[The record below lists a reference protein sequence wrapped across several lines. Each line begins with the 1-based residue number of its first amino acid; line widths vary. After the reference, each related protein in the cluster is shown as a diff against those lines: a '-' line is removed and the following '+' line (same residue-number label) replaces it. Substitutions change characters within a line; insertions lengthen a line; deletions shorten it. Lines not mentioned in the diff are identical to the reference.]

1 MGRSSPVRVSPFLS
15 AEDKE
20 RERAQK
26 KEAVLREAAR
36 LFCEQGY
43 SETQMSDVASQLGVS
58 KPTIYYY
65 FKNKEDVL
73 VECFEVGF
81 NLIEAALRKV
91 DKTAKNGADRL
102 RNVLLA
108 YAELMTQDFGK
119 CTVRVSTAGLSEE
132 GRARVDIHRRR
143 FDSRIRDLVADAVK
157 DGSIGKCDPKIAT
170 FTILGS
176 LNWIGRWHSA
186 EGPLKPAQLA
196 RVIVDQ
202 AFAGLDPRTP
212 L

>member
-132 GRARVDIHRRR
+132 GRGRVDIHRRR
-143 FDSRIRDLVADAVK
+143 FDSRIRDLVAEAVK
-157 DGSIGKCDPKIAT
+157 DGSIRKCDPKIAT

-176 LNWIGRWHSA
+176 LNWIGRWHST

-196 RVIVDQ
+196 RAIVDQ
-202 AFAGLDPRTP
+202 AFAGLDPRKP

>member
-1 MGRSSPVRVSPFLS
+1 LS